1 MIESFIA
8 GKNTII
14 GGNIYAILDA
24 ISFVENN
31 ISDPSDSIV
40 LVIELSDLLFPE
52 SISAERVNYFVNFL
66 IDGYN
71 EYYWSSEWGKYV
83 SNGDTSVI
91 KTRLDDLV
99 IALVN
104 AAEFQLM

>member
-1 MIESFIA
+1 M
-8 GKNTII
+8 
-14 GGNIYAILDA
+14 
-24 ISFVENN
+24 
-31 ISDPSDSIV
+31 
-40 LVIELSDLLFPE
+40 
-52 SISAERVNYFVNFL
+52 NYFVNFL

-83 SNGDTSVI
+83 NTGDTSVI